1 MNKTV
6 LLVEDERRLRE
17 IVSDYFRNE
26 GFEVI
31 EAEDGKKAL
40 ELFAEHEIDLI
51 MLDIMLPE
59 IDGWSVCRRIR
70 KESAV
75 PIIMLTARSDEDDT
89 LLGFE
94 LGADEYVTKPF
105 SPKVL
110 VARAKTLLKRADGAV
125 GVAEENA
132 MSLAG
137 IEVNRLSR
145 TVLVDGEEIILTHK
159 EFELLVYLME
169 NKGIVLSRQHL
180 LDQLWGYDYYGDD
193 RTVDTILKKL
203 RNKLEIKRSISV
215 LLFELVI
222 NLKNNLER
230 FV

>member
-31 EAEDGKKAL
+31 EAEDGKIAL

-110 VARAKTLLKRADGAV
+110 VARAKTLLKRADGVV

-145 TVLVDGEEIILTHK
+145 TVLVDGEEIVLTHK

-193 RTVDTILKKL
+193 RTVDTHIKKL
-203 RNKLEIKRSISV
+203 RNKLGDKAKHIGTVIRVGYK
-215 LLFELVI
+215 FE
-222 NLKNNLER
+222 E
-230 FV
+230 

>member
-31 EAEDGKKAL
+31 EAEDGKQAL
-40 ELFAEHEIDLI
+40 ELFAEHSVDLI
-51 MLDIMLPE
+51 ILDIMLPE
-59 IDGWSVCRRIR
+59 IDGWSVCRRVR

-105 SPKVL
+105 SPKIL

-125 GVAEENA
+125 GQVEEN
-132 MSLAG
+132 MLSLAG
-137 IEVNRLSR
+137 IDVNRLSR
-145 TVLVDGEEIILTHK
+145 TVTVEGEEVILTHK

-180 LDQLWGYDYYGDD
+180 LDQLWGYDYFGDD
-193 RTVDTILKKL
+193 RTVDTHIKKL
-203 RNKLEIKRSISV
+203 RNKLGDKAKHIGTVIRVGYK
-215 LLFELVI
+215 FE
-222 NLKNNLER
+222 E
-230 FV
+230 

>member
-180 LDQLWGYDYYGDD
+180 LDKLWGYDYYGDD
-193 RTVDTILKKL
+193 RTVDTHIKKL
-203 RNKLEIKRSISV
+203 RNKLGDKAKHIGTVIRVGYK
-215 LLFELVI
+215 FE
-222 NLKNNLER
+222 E
-230 FV
+230 

>member
-40 ELFAEHEIDLI
+40 ELFAEHTIDLI

-110 VARAKTLLKRADGAV
+110 VARAKTLLKRADGAI
-125 GVAEENA
+125 GVSEENT

-193 RTVDTILKKL
+193 RTVDTHIKKL
-203 RNKLEIKRSISV
+203 RNKLGDKARHIGTVIRVGYK
-215 LLFELVI
+215 FE
-222 NLKNNLER
+222 E
-230 FV
+230 

>member
-17 IVSDYFRNE
+17 MVSDYFRNE

-40 ELFAEHEIDLI
+40 ELFAEHTIDLI

-125 GVAEENA
+125 GVSEENT

-193 RTVDTILKKL
+193 RTVDTHIKKL
-203 RNKLEIKRSISV
+203 RNKLGDKAKHIGTVIRVGYK
-215 LLFELVI
+215 FE
-222 NLKNNLER
+222 E
-230 FV
+230 

>member
-40 ELFAEHEIDLI
+40 ELFAEHTIDLI

-125 GVAEENA
+125 GVTEENT

-193 RTVDTILKKL
+193 RTVDTHIKKL
-203 RNKLEIKRSISV
+203 RNKLGDKAKHIGTVIRVGYK
-215 LLFELVI
+215 FE
-222 NLKNNLER
+222 E
-230 FV
+230 

>member
-40 ELFAEHEIDLI
+40 ELFAEHTIDLI

-110 VARAKTLLKRADGAV
+110 VARAKTLLKRADGAI
-125 GVAEENA
+125 GVSEENT

-193 RTVDTILKKL
+193 RTVDTHIKKL
-203 RNKLEIKRSISV
+203 RNKLGDKAKHIGTVIRVGYK
-215 LLFELVI
+215 FE
-222 NLKNNLER
+222 E
-230 FV
+230 

>member
-125 GVAEENA
+125 GVSEENN

-193 RTVDTILKKL
+193 RTVDTHIKKL
-203 RNKLEIKRSISV
+203 RNKLGDKAKHIGTVIRVGYK
-215 LLFELVI
+215 FE
-222 NLKNNLER
+222 E
-230 FV
+230 

>member
-1 MNKTV
+1 
-6 LLVEDERRLRE
+6 
-17 IVSDYFRNE
+17 
-26 GFEVI
+26 
-31 EAEDGKKAL
+31 
-40 ELFAEHEIDLI
+40 

-110 VARAKTLLKRADGAV
+110 VARAKTLLKRAEGAV

-132 MSLAG
+132 MSLV
-137 IEVNRLSR
+137 E
-145 TVLVDGEEIILTHK
+145 
-159 EFELLVYLME
+159 
-169 NKGIVLSRQHL
+169 
-180 LDQLWGYDYYGDD
+180 
-193 RTVDTILKKL
+193 
-203 RNKLEIKRSISV
+203 
-215 LLFELVI
+215 
-222 NLKNNLER
+222 
-230 FV
+230 

>member
-1 MNKTV
+1 MKKI
-6 LLVEDERRLRE
+6 LLVEDEQRLRE
-17 IVSDYFRNE
+17 IVKEYFIAE

-31 EAEDGKKAL
+31 EAENGKEAL
-40 ELFAEHEIDLI
+40 ELFEEHPIDLVI
-51 MLDIMLPE
+51 LDIMLPE

-70 KESAV
+70 KDSAV

-110 VARAKTLLKRADGAV
+110 VARAKMLIKRAEGSV
-125 GVAEENA
+125 GQQEDHVL
-132 MSLAG
+132 SLSG

-145 TVLVDGEEIILTHK
+145 TVKVNGEEVVLTHK

-180 LDQLWGYDYYGDD
+180 LDHLWGYDYFGDD
-193 RTVDTILKKL
+193 RTVDTHIKKL
-203 RNKLEIKRSISV
+203 RSKLGEKAKHIGTVIRVGYK
-215 LLFELVI
+215 FE
-222 NLKNNLER
+222 E
-230 FV
+230 

>member
-110 VARAKTLLKRADGAV
+110 VARAKTLLKRADGVV
-125 GVAEENA
+125 GVAEEND

-180 LDQLWGYDYYGDD
+180 LDQLWGYEYYGDD
-193 RTVDTILKKL
+193 RTVDTHIKKL
-203 RNKLEIKRSISV
+203 RNKLGDKAKHIGTVIRVGYK
-215 LLFELVI
+215 FE
-222 NLKNNLER
+222 E
-230 FV
+230 

>member
-1 MNKTV
+1 MNKKV

-193 RTVDTILKKL
+193 RTVDTHIKKL
-203 RNKLEIKRSISV
+203 RNKLGDKAKHIGTVIRVGYK
-215 LLFELVI
+215 FE
-222 NLKNNLER
+222 E
-230 FV
+230 

>member
-40 ELFAEHEIDLI
+40 ELFAEHTIDLI

-94 LGADEYVTKPF
+94 LGADEYVT
-105 SPKVL
+105 
-110 VARAKTLLKRADGAV
+110 
-125 GVAEENA
+125 
-132 MSLAG
+132 
-137 IEVNRLSR
+137 
-145 TVLVDGEEIILTHK
+145 
-159 EFELLVYLME
+159 
-169 NKGIVLSRQHL
+169 
-180 LDQLWGYDYYGDD
+180 
-193 RTVDTILKKL
+193 
-203 RNKLEIKRSISV
+203 
-215 LLFELVI
+215 
-222 NLKNNLER
+222 
-230 FV
+230 

>member
-51 MLDIMLPE
+51 MLDVMLPE

-193 RTVDTILKKL
+193 RTVDTHIKKL
-203 RNKLEIKRSISV
+203 RNKLGDKAKHIGTVIRVGYK
-215 LLFELVI
+215 FE
-222 NLKNNLER
+222 E
-230 FV
+230 

>member
-193 RTVDTILKKL
+193 RTVDTHIKKL
-203 RNKLEIKRSISV
+203 TK
-215 LLFELVI
+215 
-222 NLKNNLER
+222 
-230 FV
+230 

>member
-17 IVSDYFRNE
+17 IVSDYFRND

-193 RTVDTILKKL
+193 RTVDTHIKKL
-203 RNKLEIKRSISV
+203 RNKLGDKAKHIGTVIRVGYK
-215 LLFELVI
+215 FE
-222 NLKNNLER
+222 E
-230 FV
+230 

>member
-94 LGADEYVTKPF
+94 LGPDEYVTKPF

-110 VARAKTLLKRADGAV
+110 VARAKTLLKRADGVV

-193 RTVDTILKKL
+193 RTVDTHIKKL
-203 RNKLEIKRSISV
+203 RNKLGDKAKHIGTVIRVGYK
-215 LLFELVI
+215 FE
-222 NLKNNLER
+222 E
-230 FV
+230 

>member
-110 VARAKTLLKRADGAV
+110 VARAKTLLKRADGVV

-180 LDQLWGYDYYGDD
+180 LDQLWGYDYYSDD
-193 RTVDTILKKL
+193 RTVDTHIKKL
-203 RNKLEIKRSISV
+203 RNKLGDKAKHIGTVIRVGYK
-215 LLFELVI
+215 FE
-222 NLKNNLER
+222 E
-230 FV
+230 

>member
-17 IVSDYFRNE
+17 IVCDYFRNE

-31 EAEDGKKAL
+31 EAEDGKQAL
-40 ELFAEHEIDLI
+40 ELFADHTVDLI
-51 MLDIMLPE
+51 ILDIMLPE
-59 IDGWSVCRRIR
+59 IDGWSVCRRVR

-105 SPKVL
+105 SPKIL

-125 GVAEENA
+125 GQAEEN
-132 MSLAG
+132 MLSLAG
-137 IEVNRLSR
+137 IDVNRLSR
-145 TVLVDGEEIILTHK
+145 TVTVDGEEVILTHK

-180 LDQLWGYDYYGDD
+180 LDQLWGYDYFGDD
-193 RTVDTILKKL
+193 RTVDTHIKKL
-203 RNKLEIKRSISV
+203 RNKLGDKATHISTV
-215 LLFELVI
+215 IRVGYKFE
-222 NLKNNLER
+222 E
-230 FV
+230 

>member
-40 ELFAEHEIDLI
+40 ELFAEYTIDLI

-193 RTVDTILKKL
+193 RTVDTHIKKL
-203 RNKLEIKRSISV
+203 RNKLRDKAKHISTV
-215 LLFELVI
+215 IRVGYKFE
-222 NLKNNLER
+222 E
-230 FV
+230 

>member
-31 EAEDGKKAL
+31 EAEDGKQAL
-40 ELFAEHEIDLI
+40 ELFAEHTVDLI
-51 MLDIMLPE
+51 ILDIMLPE
-59 IDGWSVCRRIR
+59 IDGWSVCRRVR

-105 SPKVL
+105 SPKIL

-125 GVAEENA
+125 GQAEENTL
-132 MSLAG
+132 SFAG
-137 IEVNRLSR
+137 IDVNRLSR
-145 TVLVDGEEIILTHK
+145 TVTVNGEEVILTHK

-180 LDQLWGYDYYGDD
+180 LDQLWGYDYFGDD
-193 RTVDTILKKL
+193 RTVDTHIKKL
-203 RNKLEIKRSISV
+203 RNKLGDKATHISTV
-215 LLFELVI
+215 IRVGYKFE
-222 NLKNNLER
+222 E
-230 FV
+230 

>member
-89 LLGFE
+89 FLGFE

-193 RTVDTILKKL
+193 RTVDTHIKKL
-203 RNKLEIKRSISV
+203 RNKLGDKAKHIGTVIRVGYK
-215 LLFELVI
+215 FE
-222 NLKNNLER
+222 E
-230 FV
+230 

>member
-193 RTVDTILKKL
+193 RTVDTHIK
-203 RNKLEIKRSISV
+203 NFEIS
-215 LLFELVI
+215 
-222 NLKNNLER
+222 
-230 FV
+230 

>member
-110 VARAKTLLKRADGAV
+110 VARAKTLLKRADGVV

-193 RTVDTILKKL
+193 RTVDTHIKKL
-203 RNKLEIKRSISV
+203 RNKLGDKAKHIGTVIRVGYK
-215 LLFELVI
+215 FE
-222 NLKNNLER
+222 E
-230 FV
+230 

>member
-40 ELFAEHEIDLI
+40 ELFAEHTIDLI

-110 VARAKTLLKRADGAV
+110 VARAKTLLKRADGAI
-125 GVAEENA
+125 GVTEENA

-193 RTVDTILKKL
+193 RTVDTHIKKL
-203 RNKLEIKRSISV
+203 RNKLGDKAKHIGTVIRVGYK
-215 LLFELVI
+215 FE
-222 NLKNNLER
+222 E
-230 FV
+230 

>member
-110 VARAKTLLKRADGAV
+110 VARAKTLLKRADGVV

-159 EFELLVYLME
+159 EFELLAYLME

-193 RTVDTILKKL
+193 RTVDTHIKKL
-203 RNKLEIKRSISV
+203 RNKLGDKAKHIGTVIRVGYK
-215 LLFELVI
+215 FE
-222 NLKNNLER
+222 E
-230 FV
+230 

>member
-40 ELFAEHEIDLI
+40 ELFAEHTIDLI

-145 TVLVDGEEIILTHK
+145 TVLVDGEEIVLTHK

-193 RTVDTILKKL
+193 RTVDTHIKKL
-203 RNKLEIKRSISV
+203 RNKLGDKAKHIGTVIRVGYK
-215 LLFELVI
+215 FE
-222 NLKNNLER
+222 E
-230 FV
+230 

>member
-40 ELFAEHEIDLI
+40 ELFAEHTIDLI

-110 VARAKTLLKRADGAV
+110 VARAKTLLKRADGAI
-125 GVAEENA
+125 GVSEENT

-159 EFELLVYLME
+159 EFELLIYLME

-193 RTVDTILKKL
+193 RTVDTHIKKL
-203 RNKLEIKRSISV
+203 RNKLGDKAKHIGTVIRVGYK
-215 LLFELVI
+215 FE
-222 NLKNNLER
+222 E
-230 FV
+230 

>member
-31 EAEDGKKAL
+31 EAEDGKQAL
-40 ELFAEHEIDLI
+40 ELFAEHTIDLI

-59 IDGWSVCRRIR
+59 IDGWCVCRRIR

-125 GVAEENA
+125 GVAEDNVLSA
-132 MSLAG
+132 AG
-137 IEVNRLSR
+137 IDVNRLSR
-145 TVLVDGEEIILTHK
+145 TVFVDGKEIILTHK

-193 RTVDTILKKL
+193 RTVDTHIKKL
-203 RNKLEIKRSISV
+203 RNKLGDKAKHIGTVIRVGYK
-215 LLFELVI
+215 FE
-222 NLKNNLER
+222 E
-230 FV
+230 

>member
-1 MNKTV
+1 MMKKI
-6 LLVEDERRLRE
+6 LIVEDERRLRE
-17 IVSDYFRNE
+17 IVKDYFTAE
-26 GFEVI
+26 GFEIV
-31 EAEDGKKAL
+31 EAEDGKEAL
-40 ELFAEHEIDLI
+40 ELFEEHPIDLI
-51 MLDIMLPE
+51 ILDIMLPE

-110 VARAKTLLKRADGAV
+110 VARAKMLLKRVQGSV
-125 GVAEENA
+125 GQQGEHVL
-132 MSLAG
+132 SLAG

-145 TVLVDGEEIILTHK
+145 TVKVSGEDIILTHK

-180 LDQLWGYDYYGDD
+180 LDHLWGYDYFGDD
-193 RTVDTILKKL
+193 RTVDTHIKKL
-203 RNKLEIKRSISV
+203 RSKLKDAAHHIATVIRVGYK
-215 LLFELVI
+215 FE
-222 NLKNNLER
+222 E
-230 FV
+230 

>member
-40 ELFAEHEIDLI
+40 ELFAEHTIDLI

-125 GVAEENA
+125 GVSEENT

-193 RTVDTILKKL
+193 RTVDTHIKKL
-203 RNKLEIKRSISV
+203 RNKLGDKARHIGTVIRVGYK
-215 LLFELVI
+215 FE
-222 NLKNNLER
+222 E
-230 FV
+230 

>member
-180 LDQLWGYDYYGDD
+180 LDQLWGYDYHGDD
-193 RTVDTILKKL
+193 RTVDTHIKKL
-203 RNKLEIKRSISV
+203 RNKLGDKAKHIGTVIRVGYK
-215 LLFELVI
+215 FE
-222 NLKNNLER
+222 E
-230 FV
+230 